1 MFAQETFE
9 RRADVVGRR
18 DRRVVPAVEEDEQ
31 TQEYVQMLEQE
42 YDRRNDTAIPT
53 AEDIGAAFER
63 FLREQEDE

>member
-1 MFAQETFE
+1 MFESLEQHTHDA
-9 RRADVVGRR
+9 
-18 DRRVVPAVEEDEQ
+18 AVEEDEQ

-53 AEDIGAAFER
+53 ADDIGAAFER